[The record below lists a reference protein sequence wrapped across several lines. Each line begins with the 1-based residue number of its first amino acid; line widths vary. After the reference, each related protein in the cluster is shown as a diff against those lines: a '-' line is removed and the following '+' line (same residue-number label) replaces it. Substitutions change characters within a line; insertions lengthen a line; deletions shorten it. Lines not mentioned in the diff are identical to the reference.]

1 MMSGLNKHSLIKIIV
16 TVISVSD
23 SIIVFAIVSVVGVVV
38 SLSGVVGI
46 VGVVVSLSDVGV
58 VGVVG
63 DDVSVS
69 VFVGFVSLSSSSA
82 SSTAVIR
89 MRSATKDIKQGRHR
103 RMRET
108 AFSSDLLPP
117 ICDFQTK
124 LHHRQRRQQ
133 QHEGGGGSRSI
144 NWLVVVFPLRHA
156 SQDITRLLRRPTSAS
171 VMATSQ

>member
-1 MMSGLNKHSLIKIIV
+1 MFFFPQVYCGRQKTEKLLLAMMTGLNKHSLIKIIV
-16 TVISVSD
+16 TV
-23 SIIVFAIVSVVGVVV
+23 VSVADIVVVVV
-38 SLSGVVGI
+38 SV
-46 VGVVVSLSDVGV
+46 VGV

-69 VFVGFVSLSSSSA
+69 VFVGFVSLSSSSV

-117 ICDFQTK
+117 FRDFQTK